1 MNTESMHALKSTS
14 RDNETNTHTS
24 TTLTSLDLLN
34 DMATTLATTH
44 QSSRNMTRPSTI
56 AAPHDLS
63 THHHLLRSHGNVM
76 DFVEKPTAYD
86 TPRMTEELRPIEDL
100 PSDISEGVFARVKFL
115 GKEYW
120 ITRDREDDDVL
131 VQGEKGYVVVVKEV
145 DVVTVVS
152 GD

>member
-1 MNTESMHALKSTS
+1 
-14 RDNETNTHTS
+14 
-24 TTLTSLDLLN
+24 
-34 DMATTLATTH
+34 
-44 QSSRNMTRPSTI
+44 
-56 AAPHDLS
+56 
-63 THHHLLRSHGNVM
+63 M